1 MKSTVSTARQTAAIA
16 REGDFVTTTTL
27 QVWADVLCPWCWMGH
42 RRLAQAIAESGV
54 PARVEHRSF
63 LLAPDGPG
71 PERRRIA
78 EVAGVEWGMSAEE
91 WGRSRDRIEEAGRAD
106 GLTIRMDTAWALDS
120 RPAHRVLKLAAARG
134 LDGTAAWE
142 AMFAAHLRDNL
153 DVADW
158 AVLAEL
164 ETGLARDEV
173 LALGKNEDYV
183 AEVLAEHKEGQSRG
197 VRSVPTVAHGDRL
210 LAGAHS
216 VGELADFVRSAAKA
230 VA

>member
-1 MKSTVSTARQTAAIA
+1 M
-16 REGDFVTTTTL
+16 TTTTL

-54 PARVEHRSF
+54 PARIEHRSF
-63 LLAPDGPG
+63 LLGPEGPG

-78 EVAGVEWGMSAEE
+78 ETATAEWGMSPAE
-91 WGRSRDRIEEAGRAD
+91 WGRRRDRIEQAGRAQ

-134 LDGTAAWE
+134 LDETAAWE

-153 DVADW
+153 DLAEW
-158 AVLAEL
+158 SVLANL
-164 ETGLARDEV
+164 KTGLERDEV
-173 LALGKNEDYV
+173 LALGDNEEYA
-183 AEVLAEHKEGQSRG
+183 AEVLADHEEGQSRG
-197 VRSVPTVAHGDRL
+197 IRSVPTVGHGDRL
-210 LAGAHS
+210 LAGARS
-216 VGELADFVRSAAKA
+216 VEELAEFVRSAAKA